1 MGFVEKIAEFTD
13 LPKDILCGETIV
25 KIVSQSEV
33 DIAGHRG
40 IISCSEE
47 EMLFY
52 TKSGKCKVCGK
63 LLQIDEI
70 SFDSIIF
77 KGKIK
82 SVEFL

>member
-1 MGFVEKIAEFTD
+1 MGLVERIAAFTD
-13 LPKDILCGETIV
+13 LPQDILCGETIV
-25 KIVSQSEV
+25 RIISQSEV
-33 DIAGHRG
+33 DIAEHRG

-52 TKSGKCKVCGK
+52 TKSGKCRVSGK
-63 LLQIDEI
+63 LLQIEEI
-70 SFDSIIF
+70 SCDSIVF